1 MMNSKKFWR
10 SRSNKRKQEL
20 VISLIKLNLASRV
33 TNEKL
38 KKKEKTVNLIL
49 IALFKK
55 IYENIM
61 FLQN

>member
-10 SRSNKRKQEL
+10 SRSNKRKQEW
-20 VISLIKLNLASRV
+20 VISLIKSNLASRV